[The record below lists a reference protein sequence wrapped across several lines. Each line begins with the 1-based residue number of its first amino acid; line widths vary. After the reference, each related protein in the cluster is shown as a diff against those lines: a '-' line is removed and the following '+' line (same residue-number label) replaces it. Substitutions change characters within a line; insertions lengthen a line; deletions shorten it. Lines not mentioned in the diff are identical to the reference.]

1 MFRISWKE
9 ETGKSEEG
17 YGWARAARL
26 GPLSVVDMKYLGR
39 GLGRF
44 RKLQIDKKL

>member
-17 YGWARAARL
+17 YGWARAAPL
-26 GPLSVVDMKYLGR
+26 GPLSDVDLNTLVVISGVLASYT
-39 GLGRF
+39 
-44 RKLQIDKKL
+44 